1 VMDAHAAVGAFY
13 AAGVADEALRTNAA
27 RLFA

>member
-1 VMDAHAAVGAFY
+1 MDAHAAVAAVE